1 MKPRLIPCP
10 TCGGIGDASTT
21 SPAVSAAWCPQCDG
35 AGRIPD
41 RRRVDAELG
50 QAFLILLVAVACA
63 ALVVLAIAA
72 IRRG

>member
-1 MKPRLIPCP
+1 MRPRLIPCP
-10 TCGGIGDASTT
+10 TCGGTGDASRTY
-21 SPAVSAAWCPQCDG
+21 PAVSAAWCPRCDG
-35 AGRIPD
+35 AGRIAD

-63 ALVVLAIAA
+63 SLVVLAIA